1 MKPEPT
7 ICLMNSISRF
17 SKWIRPV
24 LSPLVFATALCV
36 LPTLCAHAMNI
47 GRTFHSP
54 DDAVKALKIAV
65 NDKDTNALAT
75 IFGPDYNKIES
86 TDPVQAQDEMT
97 SVAQR
102 LNEAAQLERA
112 GNNRFILDMGRDQFP
127 FAVPIVENQGHWYF
141 DTAAGKDEL
150 INRRIGRNEL
160 DVLKSVRAYA
170 DAQREYASK
179 DRNGDEVLEY
189 AQKFVSTPGKK
200 DGLYWPA
207 NGDELS
213 PLGPLYVEAQSQGY
227 FKKAS
232 QQSQSEM
239 TQSRQPFHG
248 YYFKILTRQ
257 GKNAPGGAYNY
268 IINGRMIGGFGL
280 VAWPADYGESGV
292 MTFIINQ
299 QGKVY
304 QKDLGKNTAAVAQ
317 RMQAYDPDSSW
328 TVSPD

>member
-1 MKPEPT
+1 
-7 ICLMNSISRF
+7 
-17 SKWIRPV
+17 
-24 LSPLVFATALCV
+24 
-36 LPTLCAHAMNI
+36 MNI

-65 NDKDTNALAT
+65 NEKDTNALAT
-75 IFGPDYNKIES
+75 IFGPDYNEIES
-86 TDPVQAQDEMT
+86 TDPVQAQDELT

-102 LNEAAQLERA
+102 LNEAAQVERVA
-112 GNNRFILDMGRDQFP
+112 SNRWILDMGRDQFP

-179 DRNGDEVLEY
+179 DRNDDQVLEY
-189 AQKFVSTPGKK
+189 AQKFVSTPGQKE
-200 DGLYWPA
+200 GLYWSPDVD
-207 NGDELS
+207 GTMS

-227 FKKAS
+227 FKKTS
-232 QQSQSEM
+232 QQAQSEM

-248 YYFKILTRQ
+248 YFFKILTRQ
-257 GKNAPGGAYNY
+257 GKNAPGGAYSY
-268 IINGRMIGGFGL
+268 IIHGHMIGGFGL
-280 VAWPADYGESGV
+280 VAWPADYGQSGV

-304 QKDLGKNTAAVAQ
+304 QKDLGKNTAAIAQ
-317 RMQAYDPDSSW
+317 RMQTYDPDSTW
-328 TVSPD
+328 TVSRD